1 MDTLR
6 SDMHYYFI
14 DKGFEFLGN
23 ATYIKGNIK
32 IEYDDFYTQIFKYY
46 EDNKLI
52 HLLQDDF
59 NFEKIKNILRG
70 IKIDEILDGR

>member
-6 SDMHYYFI
+6 SEMYYHFI
-14 DKGFEFLGN
+14 DKGFEFNGN
-23 ATYIKGNIK
+23 GTYIKKNIR

-46 EDNKLI
+46 ENDVLI

-59 NFEKIKNILRG
+59 DFERIRNILRG
-70 IKIDEILDGR
+70 IKIDELLDE

>member
-6 SDMHYYFI
+6 SDMHYHFI
-14 DKGFEFLGN
+14 DKGFQFQGN
-23 ATYIKGNIK
+23 ATYIKDNIK

-59 NFEKIKNILRG
+59 NFDRVKNILRG
-70 IKIDEILDGR
+70 IKIDEIMNE